1 MSFSNFFG
9 LFSRSASAHLDNIED
24 QFGDDL
30 VNQDERR
37 SRSSNSRNSGSN
49 KSSKSSSQNSHSQ
62 ASSKSSSGDR
72 SSDSHSVH
80 SQPHQVSQPPV
91 RHISPGENQRRTS
104 AGSNSSHSSSSL
116 SHPFSEE
123 DNQRFQQP
131 DDYEEEEVG
140 EDYENAQQFHGDPQ
154 QQGNYDQ
161 YQGNNEEDQ
170 SQAEEEEDDQSPV
183 RHIIM
188 TTNKVNAEKALRQKR
203 ALKLQE
209 LRTLDLECQAS
220 GIPSLAAGG
229 GIHDTTPNPHLEAT
243 TLQAEAART
252 KKAKRAR
259 DSEEAKKE
267 KERLKH
273 IKTTI
278 SGAGI
283 WRVTKFILSE
293 DRGRKVAMAC
303 IKIMKWVGTIGDE
316 PAAIKGR
323 EDFVDAY
330 WTVVIKLFN
339 EHRTYV
345 NGEIKKVFYKWW
357 LDHGNTLPTVAEIK
371 SCLDRTVDIED
382 DDECELFEF
391 YWNCLIPK
399 ACGNMQ
405 DWDTD
410 HRYYMTISKGAPPG
424 KPNEPYV
431 TPSTEAYILSV
442 YQSNR
447 TRWLSM
453 FEIKKKF
460 PSLKQVVITNF
471 PDKYAKTDDHVSYH
485 CLVRDEFFY

>member
-9 LFSRSASAHLDNIED
+9 LFSGSASAHLDNLEE
-24 QFGDDL
+24 QFQDDL
-30 VNQDERR
+30 VDQDERR

-62 ASSKSSSGDR
+62 ASSKSSSCGR
-72 SSDSHSVH
+72 SSDSISVR
-80 SQPHQVSQPPV
+80 SQPHRVSQPPV
-91 RHISPGENQRRTS
+91 RHISPGDNQRRTS
-104 AGSNSSHSSSSL
+104 AGSSSSHSSSSL
-116 SHPFSEE
+116 SHPF
-123 DNQRFQQP
+123 
-131 DDYEEEEVG
+131 EEEELHFQQADDDYSQEG
-140 EDYENAQQFHGDPQ
+140 EEHFHGDPQ

-161 YQGNNEEDQ
+161 YQGNNKEDQ
-170 SQAEEEEDDQSPV
+170 SQAEGEDDYQSPV
-183 RHIIM
+183 RHITM
-188 TTNKVNAEKALRQKR
+188 TKENAEKALRQKR

-209 LRTLDLECQAS
+209 LRTLDLACQEH
-220 GIPSLAAGG
+220 GIPSLTAGG

-243 TLQAEAART
+243 TLQAAAART

-278 SGAGI
+278 SSAGI
-283 WRVTKFILSE
+283 WRVTKFILTE
-293 DRGRKVAMAC
+293 ERGRKVAMAC

-357 LDHGNTLPTVAEIK
+357 LDNAETLPTVAEIK
-371 SCLDRTVDIED
+371 SCVDRTVDIDSED
-382 DDECELFEF
+382 QCELFDF

-405 DWDTD
+405 DWDTN
-410 HRYYMTISKGAPPG
+410 HRHYMTISKGAPPG

-431 TPSTEAYILSV
+431 TPSTEAYLLSV
-442 YQSNR
+442 FQSNR
-447 TRWLSM
+447 NRWLSM

-460 PSLKQVVITNF
+460 PNLKQVVITNY
-471 PDKYAKTDDHVSYH
+471 PDKYDKEDDHVSYH
-485 CLVRDEFFY
+485 CVVRDEFFC